1 MGVMDGV
8 RKKGQRGLTKQERL
22 DAAVAKV
29 EEKMKK
35 LEVVLATKVTA
46 VHEKLIQEYEDH
58 IQFLSD
64 VATGKHKEAM
74 MANRIKCA
82 ELLIK
87 RVDELKEA
95 LEMEEISG
103 EDLKD
108 DEVDEGLVDKDGNN
122 NIISFDIQSV

>member
-1 MGVMDGV
+1 MAKIMDGV
-8 RKKGQRGLTKQERL
+8 RKRGGLTTQERL
-22 DAAVAKV
+22 DSKLVKV

-64 VATGKHKEAM
+64 VATGKHKEAT

-95 LEMEEISG
+95 LEMDQVGDPESLSDISPQDSEE
-103 EDLKD
+103 
-108 DEVDEGLVDKDGNN
+108 EVAAKVVSLIK
-122 NIISFDIQSV
+122 F